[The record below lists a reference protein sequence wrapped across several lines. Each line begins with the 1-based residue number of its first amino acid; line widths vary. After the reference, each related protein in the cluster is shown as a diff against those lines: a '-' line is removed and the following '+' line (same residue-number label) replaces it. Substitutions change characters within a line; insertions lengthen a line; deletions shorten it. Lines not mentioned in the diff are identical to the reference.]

1 MNVSLILRFN
11 NHLVCCIHSRISF
24 CVHFRSLSRYA
35 RSCFARQLLRSLH
48 SHSPAIL
55 WQMLRYVRQVFV
67 GSSQIIKPFPCHLPH
82 SLSNCQFP
90 MPLNKKCATPAGA
103 VSVRRPHASGSL
115 LPPPSLHSLRLAPCH
130 SARKNTSLCSAVFPL
145 LRSRSRLH
153 NLFTAFQPPFSNDV
167 MKYYKHSHLIQNRQE
182 NTRRFAPCPV
192 FLFRSSR
199 ILFDNVLLNLTYT
212 I

>member
-1 MNVSLILRFN
+1 M
-11 NHLVCCIHSRISF
+11 
-24 CVHFRSLSRYA
+24 
-35 RSCFARQLLRSLH
+35 LRSSTPSFAN
-48 SHSPAIL
+48 SHSTAVQ
-55 WQMLRYVRQVFV
+55 WQMLRSVRQVLIYC
-67 GSSQIIKPFPCHLPH
+67 SQIIKPFPCHLPH

-145 LRSRSRLH
+145 LRSSSGLH
-153 NLFTAFQPPFSNDV
+153 NLFLPAFKTHKEKQQQINS
-167 MKYYKHSHLIQNRQE
+167 
-182 NTRRFAPCPV
+182 
-192 FLFRSSR
+192 
-199 ILFDNVLLNLTYT
+199 LLSEKIAKLAIT